1 MEKEMIK
8 AVIWD
13 LDFNQLRLCLLAII
27 AWVQMSPNLTLKDIE
42 TIIDEAR
49 VR

>member
-1 MEKEMIK
+1 MEKKMIK

-27 AWVQMSPNLTLKDIE
+27 AWVQMSPNLTLEDID

-49 VR
+49 VK